1 MFTNSLGKFVLA
13 SHIMKN
19 KCARK
24 ESMWKPISFLKP
36 KVISRVAKK
45 ISTIFMVSCHL
56 RAIYHQGWKCFY

>member
-1 MFTNSLGKFVLA
+1 MWCLMFTNSLGKFVLTPD
-13 SHIMKN
+13 IMKN

-45 ISTIFMVSCHL
+45 NQQYSWLV
-56 RAIYHQGWKCFY
+56 AI